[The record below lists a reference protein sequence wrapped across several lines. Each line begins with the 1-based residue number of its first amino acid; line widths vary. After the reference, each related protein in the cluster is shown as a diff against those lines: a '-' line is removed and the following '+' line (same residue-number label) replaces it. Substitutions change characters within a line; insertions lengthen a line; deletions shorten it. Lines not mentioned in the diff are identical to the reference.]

1 MQTGVWGIIFISL
14 VVIGVL
20 LFRLWKYQRQVNHIL
35 EEIHTLKEEDTN
47 FRLSSS
53 CRVGKTD
60 ELINEINEL
69 NAHHKQLERILKKEN
84 KIYKESI
91 TGISH
96 DIRTPLTSAKG
107 YIQMLNKKEISEEKR
122 LEYTKKVEQRLDD
135 VTAMLNQLF
144 EYARIEAGEME
155 FELEEINAVNVFA
168 DVISMF
174 YDDFVKKGC
183 EPKVEIPERA
193 SFILADRQ
201 AFIRIIENLIKNA
214 LVHGTGDY
222 CLSLDNLEDNLI
234 ISISNRTESIEHKDV
249 DRIFDRFYTTDQSRS
264 RKTTGLGL
272 AIVKRFSEQMGGN
285 VEATLNNDIFM
296 VEVKLPL
303 IKRGETL

>member
-1 MQTGVWGIIFISL
+1 MQAGVWGIIFISL

-20 LFRLWKYQRQVNHIL
+20 LFFLWKYQRQVNHIL
-35 EEIHTLKEEDTN
+35 EEMNTLKEEDTN
-47 FRLSSS
+47 FRLSSY

-69 NAHHKQLERILKKEN
+69 NVHHKQLERILKKEN

-107 YIQMLNKKEISEEKR
+107 YIQMLNKKELSEEKR

-155 FELEEINAVNVFA
+155 FEIEEINAINVFA

-183 EPKVEIPERA
+183 EPKVEIPEKA

-214 LVHGTGDY
+214 LVHGTEDY
-222 CLSLDNLEDNLI
+222 RLSLSNQKENLV
-234 ISISNRTESIEHKDV
+234 ISVSNRTDSIEHKDI

-272 AIVKRFSEQMGGN
+272 AIVKRFAEQMGGN
-285 VEATLNNDIFM
+285 VEATLKNDIFI

-303 IKRGETL
+303 VKK